1 MNCKKCGY
9 PLVSGQIICS
19 NCDTDNSELL
29 NETNNNA
36 HVNDTQNMNQYQD
49 YESYNINENIDYEI
63 KEDKKLKKQNACLKI
78 ASVLALLLGVALVVM
93 NVGNLFTM
101 IGLKRA
107 NINNLLSILIS
118 IIFVFYAFML
128 ENFNLRKNKIYDSK
142 VLFILL
148 LIINVFACFAAPT
161 YLIVLV
167 LSVIGFITSIIKNK

>member
-29 NETNNNA
+29 NEINNNT
-36 HVNDTQNMNQYQD
+36 HVNDTQNMNQYECYNATYD
-49 YESYNINENIDYEI
+49 INYEGQ
-63 KEDKKLKKQNACLKI
+63 EDNKPKKQNIFLKI